1 MIKTF
6 VILSTKDLSTLSPLA
21 LNLRFVFL
29 VKDLEETY
37 QVAEV
42 LALNS
47 LKTHIKEE
55 HIQKSCRSRIGHDQI
70 EILNI
75 ACKYSMHS
83 FIEDVFSSTKIL
95 RSFSLV
101 EWDNF
106 EALSREIRYELLK
119 NTIQHV
125 FERKKWGNPA
135 LLVPKKERI
144 IDADLMEMKLIF
156 NFLDLMIYENRNE
169 DIAVR
174 TKG

>member
-1 MIKTF
+1 
-6 VILSTKDLSTLSPLA
+6 
-21 LNLRFVFL
+21 
-29 VKDLEETY
+29 
-37 QVAEV
+37 
-42 LALNS
+42 
-47 LKTHIKEE
+47 
-55 HIQKSCRSRIGHDQI
+55 
-70 EILNI
+70 
-75 ACKYSMHS
+75 MHS